1 MGTPVWAHAEEEG
14 GRMMYIPTDA
24 ERKQCCLNCRKFSGC
39 ALVARWKAE
48 RDEDGFYPNALKCGD
63 FKGNWVRAS
72 PSFEAIV

>member
-1 MGTPVWAHAEEEG
+1 
-14 GRMMYIPTDA
+14 MYIPTDA

-63 FKGNWVRAS
+63 FKGNWVRVP
-72 PSFEAIV
+72 PSFEAIVQGCPGVS